1 MQRLLI
7 PILACLFATTA
18 WADVEINET
27 TFPDSNFRNWVL
39 SQEYGSDGVLT
50 DEEIASVKNINVAG
64 KEIQSL
70 KGIEFFTALTRLT
83 CPSNQLTALDLSK
96 NVKLKTVYCI
106 DNQLTSLDLTCNTE
120 LIELD
125 CLENQLQTL
134 NVSNL
139 NLSRLNCENNQLTEL
154 NVSGCASLSNLNC
167 SFNQLTSIDVSTCAG
182 LRSLACVQ
190 NQLTTLDVTNNSRLQ
205 SLECAANKLTI
216 LDLSECTELGYLDC
230 GENQLTSLDVSMCPK
245 MSNLYCYSNLLTKLT
260 IDESNTALE
269 SLSCYNNQIKGEA
282 MDSLVA
288 NLPTR
293 NDFPGTLT
301 ILNKDFETEQNEMS
315 SAQVAIAKRKGWEP
329 LYWDAGWKE
338 YAGYDVFNG
347 LNALRIAATE
357 TQYIYNLSGQ
367 RITRPRKGMYII
379 EGRKVVVQ

>member
-1 MQRLLI
+1 MNMQRLLI

-27 TFPDSNFRNWVL
+27 TFPDANFRNWVL

-50 DEEIASVKNINVAG
+50 DEEIAGVKNINVAG

-70 KGIEFFTALTRLT
+70 KGIEFFTEITRLS

-96 NVKLKTVYCI
+96 NIKLKNVYCI
-106 DNQLTSLDLTCNTE
+106 DNQLTSLDLTSNTA

-154 NVSGCASLSNLNC
+154 NVSGCTSLSSLNC
-167 SFNQLTSIDVSTCAG
+167 SFNQLASIDVSTCAG

-190 NQLTTLDVTNNSRLQ
+190 NLLTELDVTENSHLQ
-205 SLECAANKLTI
+205 SLECAANKLTA
-216 LDLSECTELGYLDC
+216 LDLSGCTELEY
-230 GENQLTSLDVSMCPK
+230 
-245 MSNLYCYSNLLTKLT
+245 
-260 IDESNTALE
+260 
-269 SLSCYNNQIKGEA
+269 LSCENNQIKGEA
-282 MDSLVA
+282 MDLLVA
-288 NLPTR
+288 ALPTL
-293 NDFPGTLT
+293 NEFPGTLT
-301 ILNKDFETEQNEMS
+301 ILNKDYETEQNEMS
-315 SAQVAIAKRKGWEP
+315 SAQVAIAKSKGWEP

-338 YAGYDVFNG
+338 YAGYDAYNG
-347 LNALRIAATE
+347 ICAPRVAAPNA
-357 TQYIYNLSGQ
+357 QCIYNLSGQ

-379 EGRKVVVQ
+379 DGRKVVVK

>member
-1 MQRLLI
+1 MRRLLI

-27 TFPDSNFRNWVL
+27 TFPDANFRNWVL

-50 DEEIASVKNINVAG
+50 DEEIAGVKNINVAG

-83 CPSNQLTALDLSK
+83 CPSNQLTELDLSR
-96 NVKLKTVYCI
+96 NVKLKNVLCI
-106 DNQLTSLDLTCNTE
+106 DNQLTSLDLTKNTA
-120 LIELD
+120 LIEVD

-139 NLSRLNCENNQLTEL
+139 HLSRLNCENNQLTEL
-154 NVSGCASLSNLNC
+154 NVTGCTSLSNLNC

-190 NQLTTLDVTNNSRLQ
+190 NQLTTLDVSNNSRLQ
-205 SLECAANKLTI
+205 SLECSANKLTI

-282 MDSLVA
+282 MDLLVA
-288 NLPTR
+288 NLPSR

-301 ILNKDFETEQNEMS
+301 VLNKDFETEQNEMS

-338 YAGYDVFNG
+338 YVGYDVFNG
-347 LNALRIAATE
+347 LNAPRAAAPNA
-357 TQYIYNLSGQ
+357 QCIYNLSGQ
-367 RITRPRKGMYII
+367 RITRPRKGLYII

>member
-1 MQRLLI
+1 MNTRRLLI
-7 PILACLFATTA
+7 PLFACLFATTA
-18 WADVEINET
+18 LANVIIDVTN
-27 TFPDSNFRNWVL
+27 FPDENFRKWVW
-39 SQEYGSDGVLT
+39 SQSYGSDGVLT
-50 DEEIASVKNINVAG
+50 DEEIASVKNINVAE

-70 KGIEFFTALTRLT
+70 KGIEFFTEITRLS

-96 NVKLKTVYCI
+96 NIKLKTVYCV
-106 DNQLTSLDLTCNTE
+106 DNQLTSLDLTSNTE

-139 NLSRLNCENNQLTEL
+139 HLSRLNCENNQLTEL
-154 NVSGCASLSNLNC
+154 NVTGCASLSNLNC

-190 NQLTTLDVTNNSRLQ
+190 NLLTTLDVTNNSRLQ
-205 SLECAANKLTI
+205 SLECAANKLTR
-216 LDLSECTELGYLDC
+216 LDLSGCTELEL
-230 GENQLTSLDVSMCPK
+230 
-245 MSNLYCYSNLLTKLT
+245 
-260 IDESNTALE
+260 
-269 SLSCYNNQIKGEA
+269 LSCCNNQIKGEA

-347 LNALRIAATE
+347 LNSPRAAAPNA
-357 TQYIYNLSGQ
+357 QCIYNLSGQ
-367 RITRPRKGMYII
+367 RITRPRKGLFITG
-379 EGRKVVVQ
+379 GRKVVVK